1 MVLAKKPTLL
11 AREGPRA
18 DLATQEGRMATRE
31 AAGSHRQFTH
41 PTKPGVVTVAG
52 SPAQDLPGCVATGR
66 TLDETLRR
74 MRSAI
79 AFNIEGLRLEGQ
91 RIPRPRRSLASIVRQ
106 RGAGQLYTMLSVAP

>member
-52 SPAQDLPGCVATGR
+52 SPAQDLHPKTAA
-66 TLDETLRR
+66 
-74 MRSAI
+74 SAMKQ
-79 AFNIEGLRLEGQ
+79 AGL
-91 RIPRPRRSLASIVRQ
+91 PRER
-106 RGAGQLYTMLSVAP
+106 